1 MDKNY
6 PWTTDENG
14 LPVLDT
20 ADKLT
25 AYAAAVLHQP
35 ARLNLINYTPRDLET
50 VSLYYGLSKKQTC
63 EKYQEAMKKARR
75 GSEYLDN
82 FSDILNIHNQEQLG
96 IVNGIAADTLNR
108 LRAQDSL

>member
-35 ARLNLINYTPRDLET
+35 ARLNLINFTPRDLES
-50 VSLYYGLSKKQTC
+50 VNLYYGLSKKQTN
-63 EKYQEAMKKARR
+63 EKFQEVMKKVRQE
-75 GSEYLDN
+75 SKCLDS
-82 FSDILNIHNQEQLG
+82 FSDILDIHNQEQLG

-108 LRAQDSL
+108 LRTQDAL